1 MGSARTLLGAFLIM
15 LLIQSCATRKAPK
28 VLVLGFDGM
37 DPVLLRQFMDEGAMP
52 NFLKLSQQGGMS
64 TLGTTNP
71 PQSPVAWS
79 TFITGV
85 DPSDHGV
92 FDFVHRDPEK
102 LEVIPSLTEVRDG
115 RYSMVREGVPF
126 WRHLEKAGIPTKL
139 VKLPACFPAVE
150 KSGTYL
156 TDMGTPDL
164 EGSYGTYSFYT
175 DEPMTATPAARTGG
189 RRLQVEVREGTVK
202 ASLVGPLKSGGGSE
216 SLPFDVLID
225 GEAGAALFRAGG
237 EQALLK
243 AGEWSSWL
251 PVKFPSAHGMVR
263 VYLKSLQP
271 HFELYVTPINIDP
284 LDPVIPISH
293 PGGFARE
300 LAHDCGRFY
309 TQGLPE
315 ETDALLDGLFS
326 DDDFLSQNS
335 LVVQERETLFQR
347 ELERFDQGLLFFYVS
362 STDILSHL
370 YWNTIDP
377 DHPGYS
383 RERADK
389 YRGIIKSSY
398 QLADRFLGEAMRSS
412 GTETTVIAL
421 SDHGFAPFRRSV
433 QLNLWLRRQGYQKGE
448 GEGLSGIDWE
458 RTRVYAAGF
467 NSLYVNLQGR
477 EAKGVVA
484 PSERTALLKR
494 LAEELRQFRDPKSG
508 ESVVESAEILP
519 LPEDAGLRLR
529 SPDLLVG
536 YRRGYRASWETALGG
551 AGADLL
557 ADNMQAWSGD
567 HLMSPD
573 QVPGVLLCS
582 RPLAAE
588 SRPHLRDLAPS
599 ILALYSLPPD
609 RSWKGVPLWK

>member
-1 MGSARTLLGAFLIM
+1 MSSPRYLLGALWLM
-15 LLIQSCATRKAPK
+15 LLICGCGSKKAPK

-52 NFLKLSQQGGMS
+52 NFLKLSRQGGMS

-85 DPSDHGV
+85 DPAEHGV

-102 LEVIPSLTEVRDG
+102 LQVIPSLTEVRG
-115 RYSMVREGVPF
+115 GSYAMVREGVPF
-126 WRHLEKAGIPTKL
+126 WRHLEEAGVPARL
-139 VKLPACFPAVE
+139 VKLPACFPALE
-150 KSGTYL
+150 RSGTYL

-164 EGSYGTYSFYT
+164 EGTYGTYSFYT
-175 DEPMTATPAARTGG
+175 DEPMTATPLARTGG
-189 RRLQVEVREGTVK
+189 RRLQVEVREATVK
-202 ASLVGPLKSGGGSE
+202 ASLVGPPKPGGDNE

-225 GEAGAALFRAGG
+225 ATSGAALFRAGQ

-243 AGEWSSWL
+243 PGEWSPWL
-251 PVKFPSAHGMVR
+251 ALKFPSAQGMAR
-263 VYLKSLQP
+263 VYLKSLEP
-271 HFELYVTPINIDP
+271 HFALYVTPINIDP
-284 LDPVIPISH
+284 LEPAIPISH
-293 PGGFARE
+293 PGGFAQE

-335 LVVQERETLFQR
+335 LVVQEREALLRR
-347 ELERFDQGLLFFYVS
+347 ELQQFDQGLLFFYLS

-377 DHPGYS
+377 KHPGYTKQ
-383 RERADK
+383 RADK
-389 YRGIIKSSY
+389 YRDIIKSSY
-398 QLADRFLGEAMRSS
+398 QLADRLLGEAVGAS
-412 GTETTVIAL
+412 GPGTTVIAL
-421 SDHGFAPFRRSV
+421 SDHGFAPFRQSV
-433 QLNLWLRRQGYQKGE
+433 HLNLWLRQEGYQKGE
-448 GEGLSGIDWE
+448 GEGLAGIDWE
-458 RTRVYAAGF
+458 HTKAYAVGF
-467 NSLYVNLQGR
+467 NSLYLNLKDR
-477 EAKGVVA
+477 EAQGVVLS
-484 PSERTALLKR
+484 SERADLLRR
-494 LAEELRQFRDPKSG
+494 LAEELQQFRDPESG
-508 ESVVESAEILP
+508 EKVVEKTEILP
-519 LPEDAGLRLR
+519 LPEQEQLRFR

-551 AGADLL
+551 AGAEVLT
-557 ADNMQAWSGD
+557 DNLQAWSGD

-573 QVPGVLLCS
+573 QVPGILLCS
-582 RPLAAE
+582 RPLAGE
-588 SRPHLRDLAPS
+588 RRPHLRDLAPS
-599 ILALYSLPPD
+599 TLALYGLPPD

>member
-1 MGSARTLLGAFLIM
+1 MGPRGALLGAFLIA
-15 LLIQSCATRKAPK
+15 LLIQSCGAKKAPK

-37 DPVLLRQFMDEGAMP
+37 DPVLLRQFMDEGIMP
-52 NFLKLSQQGGMS
+52 NFLKLSQQGGMTS
-64 TLGTTNP
+64 LATTNP

-85 DPSDHGV
+85 DPAEHGV

-102 LEVIPSLTEVRDG
+102 LDVIPSLTEVRDG
-115 RYSMVREGVPF
+115 RYAMVREGVPF
-126 WRHLEKAGIPTKL
+126 WRHLEQAGVPARL
-139 VKLPACFPAVE
+139 VKLPACFPPIE

-175 DEPMTATPAARTGG
+175 DQPLSEPLAERIGG
-189 RRLQVEVREGTVK
+189 RRLQVEVREATVK
-202 ASLVGPLKSGGGSE
+202 ASLVGPPKPGGGNE

-225 GEAGAALFRAGG
+225 PKSGAALFRAGQ

-243 AGEWSSWL
+243 PGEWSSWL
-251 PVKFPSAHGMVR
+251 PLKFPSARGMAR
-263 VYLKSLQP
+263 VYLKSLEP
-271 HFELYVTPINIDP
+271 HFALYVTPINIDP
-284 LDPVIPISH
+284 LEPAIPISR
-293 PGGFARE
+293 PAGFAGE

-335 LVVQERETLFQR
+335 LVVQEREALLRR
-347 ELERFDQGLLFFYVS
+347 ELQQFDQGLLFFYLS

-377 DHPGYS
+377 KHPGYTKQ
-383 RERADK
+383 RADK
-389 YRGIIKSSY
+389 YRDIIKSSY
-398 QLADRFLGEAMRSS
+398 QLADRLLGEAVGAS
-412 GTETTVIAL
+412 GPETTVIAL
-421 SDHGFAPFRRSV
+421 SDHGFAPFRQSV
-433 QLNLWLRRQGYQKGE
+433 HLNLWLRRHGYQKGE
-448 GEGLSGIDWE
+448 GAGLAGIDWE
-458 RTRVYAAGF
+458 RTRAYAVGF
-467 NSLYVNLQGR
+467 NSLYLNLQGR
-477 EAKGVVA
+477 EAKGVV
-484 PSERTALLKR
+484 PTSERVELLRR
-494 LAEELRQFRDPKSG
+494 LARELQEFRDPKSG
-508 ESVVESAEILP
+508 EIVVESTEILP

-551 AGADLL
+551 AGTTLL
-557 ADNMQAWSGD
+557 GDNLQAWSGD

-582 RPLAAE
+582 RPLPAE

-599 ILALYSLPPD
+599 ILALYGLSPD